1 VSELGALNYNHE
13 VDGFDCGVDS
23 LNEWLTKRAF
33 QAQQSR
39 SARTFVFSEGNK
51 VVAYYS
57 LSTGSLNYV
66 DAGNRLTKGLGKHPV
81 PVVLLSRLGVD
92 LRFHGKELGRYM
104 LQDALFRVLNAA
116 EQLGIRAVQ
125 VHPVNEDAKRFYKK
139 FGFRE
144 IGEPEYGLYLLLKD
158 IRSDQ

>member
-1 VSELGALNYNHE
+1 MSELGVLNYDHE
-13 VDGFDCGVDS
+13 VDGFDCGVDA

-39 SARTFVFSEGNK
+39 SARTFVLSQGKK
-51 VVAYYS
+51 VIAYYA
-57 LSTGSLNYV
+57 LSTGSLDNADV
-66 DAGNRLTKGLGKHPV
+66 GGRLTKGLGKHPV

-92 LRFHGKELGRYM
+92 RQFQGNELGRYM
-104 LQDALFRVLNAA
+104 LQDALIRVLNAA

-125 VHPVNEDAKRFYKK
+125 VHPVNEDAKRFYMK